1 MKHTPHRLAECVSP
15 ERSSTVSRRS
25 PTPQILFGYFNR
37 SLCSTCFA
45 SRLAK
50 RSRVPRSLTTQWLLV
65 TGLVALTSFQCSD
78 LAIAAPR
85 HRQAPPGDRVSQVL
99 PLTAPMLQGNQIL
112 LNGRPL
118 AAAWTQW
125 SSGSQR
131 LGISDAGLTQTIG
144 VELLNTA
151 DATKQPVQWFSDPTA
166 NPLNL
171 ATWVTGTLRYLDIT
185 ELAQRSGWQLQA
197 SGATLQIS
205 SPPATVLAIRQSQQ
219 PWGDRLLLEL
229 DRSAPWQLDS
239 QGQAAVLTV
248 DAQVPAALLQNYQ
261 SKPGNRL
268 TATSIEPATNQTRLR
283 LHFNGQLRPRIW
295 SLPNPNRLIVDI
307 RSDAAIDRDILWAP
321 GLRWRTQTV
330 NIGAARFAV
339 VWLAV
344 DPRQP
349 GLSLKPI
356 LPNLSSLIGTAPL
369 IRTAQQAQVAAAIN
383 GGFFNRNN
391 QLPLG
396 AIRSAG
402 RWLSGPILGRGA
414 IAWNADGET
423 RFDRLTLQ
431 ETLTTSKG
439 QRLPLTHLNSAYV
452 QAGIAR
458 YTGDWGTSYSP
469 LSDNEILVAV
479 QNDQVLSQQPSG
491 AAGTNAVII
500 PANGYLLVVRSNR
513 NAAASLSVGTSLRL
527 ETIVTP
533 PEFGRFPHI
542 IGGGPLLIQNRQIV
556 LDAKAEQFS
565 NAFAIEQAS
574 RSAIGQ
580 TADGILLI
588 AAVHTNLDG
597 TGATLTDMAQIMH
610 QLGAVNALNLD
621 GGSSTTLYLGG
632 QLLDRL
638 PSNAARVHDG
648 IGVVVQPN
656 R

>member
-1 MKHTPHRLAECVSP
+1 MKHIPHHAAGRSRQSLTHKLF
-15 ERSSTVSRRS
+15 ERFNRFLC
-25 PTPQILFGYFNR
+25 PTPIAYRQ
-37 SLCSTCFA
+37 A
-45 SRLAK
+45 P
-50 RSRVPRSLTTQWLLV
+50 RSRVTQWRVTQWLLA
-65 TGLVALTSFQCSD
+65 TGLFYFSGFHQRSD
-78 LAIAAPR
+78 VAIAAPK
-85 HRQAPPGDRVSQVL
+85 HRPFTPSHRVSQVL
-99 PLTAPMLQGNQIL
+99 PPTAPVSQGNQIL
-112 LNGRPL
+112 LNGRLLP
-118 AAAWTQW
+118 AAWIQW
-125 SSGSQR
+125 SSNGQR
-131 LGISDAGLTQTIG
+131 FGISDAGLAQTIG

-151 DATKQPVQWFSDPTA
+151 DATQQPVQWFSDPTA
-166 NPLNL
+166 NPLTL
-171 ATWVTGTLRYLDIT
+171 ATWLTSTLRYLDIT

-197 SGATLQIS
+197 NGATLQIA
-205 SPPATVLAIRQSQQ
+205 SPPATILAIRQSQQ
-219 PWGDRLLLEL
+219 PWGDRLVLDL
-229 DRSAPWQLDS
+229 DRSAPWHVEQQD
-239 QGQAAVLTV
+239 QTTVLTI
-248 DAQVPAALLQNYQ
+248 DAQIPTTLVQSSQ

-268 TATSIEPATNQTRLR
+268 TATSIEPNANQTRLK
-283 LHFNGQLRPRIW
+283 LSFNSQLRPRVW

-307 RSDAAIDRDILWAP
+307 RPDAAIDRDILWAP

-330 NIGAARFAV
+330 TIGAAQFPV

-349 GLSLKPI
+349 GVSLKPI
-356 LPNLSSLIGTAPL
+356 LPNPISLVGTAPL
-369 IRTAQQAQVAAAIN
+369 IRTAQQASVAAAIN

-396 AIRSAG
+396 AIRLAG

-414 IAWNADGET
+414 IAWNANGET
-423 RFDRLTLQ
+423 KFDRLTLQ
-431 ETLTTSKG
+431 ETLTTPDG

-458 YTGDWGTSYSP
+458 YTSDWGASYTP

-479 QNDQVLSQQPSG
+479 QNDRVLSQQPSG
-491 AAGTNAVII
+491 AAGTNAVTI
-500 PANGYLLVVRSNR
+500 PVNGYLLVVRSKR
-513 NAAASLSVGTSLRL
+513 NAATSLPVGTALRL

-533 PEFGRFPHI
+533 PDFSRFQHI
-542 IGGGPLLIQNRQIV
+542 IGGGPLLVQNRQIV

-565 NAFAIEQAS
+565 NAFAIEQAN

-580 TADGILLI
+580 AGDGTVLI

-597 TGATLTDMAQIMH
+597 TGATLADMAQIMQ

-638 PSNAARVHDG
+638 PSTAARVHDG
-648 IGVVVQPN
+648 IGIVVPPS